1 MPASILVVDDEKPIM
16 EAVSLLLHETGYEV
30 VGLIDSAEALESIQ
44 SRDFDLVLTDLR
56 MPGATGMDISRA
68 VRAKNSDTQVIILT
82 GYATVDSAI
91 ESLNLDV
98 YAYLNK
104 PFELKELAQVVD
116 RALTA
121 QSLKRENE
129 KLQASI
135 SKMLEEV
142 STLYQVTR
150 FLYDTDDWDISME
163 FILDTLS
170 IGLGLDHSCLLL
182 GSGEG
187 GYELAK
193 ANLPAGS
200 GLAEGAAMSDWSALE
215 GVVSADEPSLVQ
227 RGEGAAENWPQLW
240 GGEAPPEAILFTP
253 IRYRKR
259 LLGYLLVFHMEGR
272 EALSEDKRKL
282 LEILATQIAPQIFLA
297 REDSARWEPAKL
309 AWYAGAELI
318 LRQRADEL
326 EASKPP
332 LAVSLL
338 RPVTTRAMAAA
349 DELASYHNQCA
360 AMLRNHDPDG
370 ELYWIGADTALA
382 LFPGSN
388 QVQAEITCMAMGED
402 FRQAEL
408 AHTAHKGVAE
418 MYHASASWGQ
428 NGDDLAA
435 FLTMLW
441 AQLAGRIQAAA
452 LEDRAEKSRDD

>member
-1 MPASILVVDDEKPIM
+1 M
-16 EAVSLLLHETGYEV
+16 EAVSQLLNEIGYEV
-30 VGLIDSAEALESIQ
+30 AGLIDSTEALETIK

-56 MPGATGMDISRA
+56 MPGASGMDITRA
-68 VRAKNSDTQVIILT
+68 VRAKDSDTQVIILT
-82 GYATVDSAI
+82 GYATLDSAI

-104 PFELKELAQVVD
+104 PFELRALAQVVD

-121 QSLKRENE
+121 QSLNRENE
-129 KLQASI
+129 KLQASL
-135 SKMLEEV
+135 SKMLDEV

-150 FLYDTDDWDISME
+150 FLYDTDDWEISME

-170 IGLGLDHSCLLL
+170 IGLGLTHSCLLL
-182 GSGEG
+182 GNREG
-187 GYELAK
+187 RYELAK
-193 ANLPAGS
+193 ANFPTGS
-200 GLAEGAAMSDWSALE
+200 GFARGAAMSDWSVLE
-215 GVVSADEPSLVQ
+215 GVVSADEPTLIQ
-227 RGEGAAENWPQLW
+227 QGEGAAENWPHLW
-240 GGEAPPEAILFTP
+240 SGETPPEAILFTP

-259 LLGYLLVFHMEGR
+259 LLGYLLVFHMEGG

-282 LEILATQIAPQIFLA
+282 LEILATQIAPQLYLA
-297 REDSARWEPAKL
+297 QEESARSEPAEL

-318 LRQRADEL
+318 LRRRADEL

-338 RPVTTRAMAAA
+338 RPVTTRPMAAA
-349 DELASYHNQCA
+349 DELTSYHDQCA
-360 AMLRNHDPDG
+360 AMLGNHDPDG

-408 AHTAHKGVAE
+408 PQPTEGGRAE
-418 MYHASASWGQ
+418 MYHASLPWRQ
-428 NGDDLAA
+428 NGGDLAA
-435 FLTMLW
+435 FLTTLW
-441 AQLAGRIQAAA
+441 ARLSERIHAAA
-452 LEDRAEKSRDD
+452 LEDRTGRSGDD